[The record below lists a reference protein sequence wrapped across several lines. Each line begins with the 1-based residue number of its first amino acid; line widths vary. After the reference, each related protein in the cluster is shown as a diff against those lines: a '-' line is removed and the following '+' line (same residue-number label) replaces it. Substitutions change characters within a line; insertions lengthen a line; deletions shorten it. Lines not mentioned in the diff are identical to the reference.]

1 MWIIKYCSSW
11 NYRPQ
16 AESLSVEM
24 NNAGLPTTYEEGET
38 GQFELFKDNASYM
51 KEDVRDGIPKFFTL
65 EDVERKLGGLGEY

>member
-16 AESLSVEM
+16 AESLSVDM
-24 NNAGLPTTYEEGET
+24 NNAGLTTTYEEGET

-51 KEDVRDGIPKFFTL
+51 KEDVRDGIPKFFTF
-65 EDVERKLGGLGEY
+65 EDVEKRLGGLGEY

>member
-11 NYRPQ
+11 YYRPQ

-24 NNAGLPTTYEEGET
+24 NNAVLITTYEEGDT

-65 EDVERKLGGLGEY
+65 EDVERRLGGLGEY

>member
-1 MWIIKYCSSW
+1 MWIIKYCGSW

-24 NNAGLPTTYEEGET
+24 NNAGLTTRYEEGDN

-51 KEDVRDGIPKFFTL
+51 KEDDRDGIPKFFTL
-65 EDVERKLGGLGEY
+65 EHIEKRLGGLGEY

>member
-1 MWIIKYCSSW
+1 MWIIKYCGSW

-24 NNAGLPTTYEEGET
+24 NNAGLTTTYEEGDT

-65 EDVERKLGGLGEY
+65 EDVERRLGGLGEY

>member
-24 NNAGLPTTYEEGET
+24 NNAGLTTTYEEGDT

-65 EDVERKLGGLGEY
+65 EDVERRLGGLGEY